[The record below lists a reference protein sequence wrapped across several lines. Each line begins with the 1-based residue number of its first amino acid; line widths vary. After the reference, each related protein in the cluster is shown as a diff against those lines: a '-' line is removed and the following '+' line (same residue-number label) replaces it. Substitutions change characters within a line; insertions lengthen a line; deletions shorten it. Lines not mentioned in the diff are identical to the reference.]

1 MLLPIEVR
9 IASVEMR
16 HRQYPGCIEILS
28 PVNKR
33 EPGLMPYR
41 QKRQRL
47 YNANVHL
54 IEMTCCGEE
63 RDPLTAPS
71 RNRLSGDGN
80 SCSIGSGG
88 GLADALAS
96 SPRFQFHCDRPM
108 LMCLWFGRGDH
119 GNL

>member
-9 IASVEMR
+9 IASVEIR
-16 HRQYPGCIEILS
+16 DTANTLVACIEILS

-54 IEMTCCGEE
+54 KLTCCGEQ
-63 RDPLTAPS
+63 DAPS

-80 SCSIGSGG
+80 SQLGAVEVWPI
-88 GLADALAS
+88 LAS
-96 SPRFQFHCDRPM
+96 PFPHQFHCDRPM
-108 LMCLWFGRGDH
+108 LMCL
-119 GNL
+119 